1 MMKKKIYFHIGYPKT
16 ATVFLQKKFFSKQ
29 KEIEFFCRNFSV
41 NNKSIFLILNQIIL
55 MEDEEYIKEK
65 KKIKKNFDLISF
77 SKNKINLISDQN
89 ILCHKYRANNDIYRT
104 LDRIKEIFKKDDF
117 ELNIFFSTRKQ
128 DDAILSIYR
137 QFYFSYFEKN
147 LPNLNKIFSNI
158 KNKEIKEIL
167 ESLKYYKIFSFLSN
181 KFGEKNVKIFPY
193 ELLKNDKKLFLE
205 KLSNYLNIKNI
216 NMDGIHDNEYENDF
230 KSKKVSLFNAI
241 KYNLSNKDELIKNFS
256 KKIYRFFKFIIFEYF
271 SGIKRLKKLSE
282 LKINEDTKKILF
294 DLYKEDNLKLK
305 KLIGID
311 YIDEK

>member
-1 MMKKKIYFHIGYPKT
+1 
-16 ATVFLQKKFFSKQ
+16 
-29 KEIEFFCRNFSV
+29 
-41 NNKSIFLILNQIIL
+41 

-65 KKIKKNFDLISF
+65 IKIKRNFDLINF
-77 SKNKINLISDQN
+77 SENKINLISDQN

-104 LDRIKEIFKKDDF
+104 LDRIKEIFVKEDL

-147 LPNLNKIFSNI
+147 LPNINKMFSNI
-158 KNKEIKEIL
+158 KNHEIKEIL

-181 KFGEKNVKIFPY
+181 KFGGKNVKIFPY
-193 ELLKNDKKLFLE
+193 ELLKNDKILFLE
-205 KLSNYLNIKNI
+205 EIGSYLNIKNI
-216 NMDGIHDNEYENDF
+216 NMDEIYGDEYENDF

-241 KYNLSNKDELIKNFS
+241 KYNLSNKEELMKNFS

-282 LKINEDTKKILF
+282 LKINEDTKKKLF
-294 DLYKEDNLKLK
+294 DLYKEDNLQLK
-305 KLIGID
+305 KLIRID
-311 YIDEK
+311 YTDEK